1 MAKPYQHVGGL
12 KPRLNVFN
20 TSQAHLYDCR
30 MGELIPVYVKECI
43 PGDRKK
49 ITFQAVVRFLP
60 LIAPI
65 LHTVMLRVFSF
76 FVPTRLLMNRET
88 MQDLGDSGEW
98 ENFITGGEDGT
109 EAPALPLWG
118 DTIINSQPAFQYPA
132 GGYPIGSLYDHLGHE
147 PGVIPTQGSKPL
159 AFSKRG
165 YNLIY
170 NEYFR
175 DQNVEEKIPLDSD
188 VIKYVMWQKDR
199 FTSALYDTQRGDRPA
214 IPLQGLTSVNFNGIA
229 TNGSYSIPLFGIG
242 SDGTNDILTNSGY
255 GGTVSQYNTNAGGN
269 PPVLSNYPSS
279 GDSPAVKFKNW
290 LNNNSINLSQAVT
303 FDTIEMRRLFQI
315 QKYLERNMR
324 VGSRYTEQL
333 VGRFGVFPEDQ
344 RLQRPE
350 YIGGANAPILIS
362 EVLQTSKTE
371 GSQALGEMGGHA
383 ITAEVSKLGRYNV
396 REHGYLYVLA
406 VIQPKTL
413 YTQGIERIWQRR
425 TRYDFPTPELVNLSE
440 IGVKNSELVIT
451 GNARDDEIFGF
462 QGIYDEM
469 RVSEDRVS
477 GNMRTT
483 LNYWHLGRDDFNRAN
498 PPNLNYNFIKCQP
511 TERIFTQNI
520 EPNIIVHFG
529 THIIEQRPL
538 PVIAEPGLID
548 HH

>member
-1 MAKPYQHVGGL
+1 MKPYQNVGGL
-12 KPRLNVFN
+12 RPRLNTFN

-65 LHTVMLRVFSF
+65 LHTVMLRVFAF
-76 FVPTRLLMNRET
+76 FVPTRHLMNRDT
-88 MQDLGDSGEW
+88 MEDLGDSGEW
-98 ENFITGGEDGT
+98 EDFITGGEDGT

-118 DTIINSQPAFQYPA
+118 DTVTNGLNVFPYPA

-147 PGVIPTQGSKPL
+147 PGIIPTQNSKPL

-175 DQNVEEKIPLDSD
+175 DQNVQEAISLDSD
-188 VIKYVMWQKDR
+188 VIQHVMWQKDR

-214 IPLQGLTSVNFNGIA
+214 IPLQGLTSVNFTGIIRD
-229 TNGSYSIPLFGIG
+229 GDIPQDLIGMYG
-242 SDGTNDILTNSGY
+242 SDLHGDYLGP
-255 GGTVSQYNTNAGGN
+255 GGN
-269 PPVLSNYPSS
+269 SFDFSVGGVPPSLTAENKIFNTTAGYR
-279 GDSPAVKFKNW
+279 FKNW
-290 LNNNSINLSQAVT
+290 LNQNSLNMSQAVT

-350 YIGGANAPILIS
+350 FIGGANAPILIS
-362 EVLQTSKTE
+362 EVLQTSKTD
-371 GSQALGEMGGHA
+371 GNQALGEMGGHA

-396 REHGYLYVLA
+396 KEHGYLYVLA
-406 VIQPKTL
+406 VIQPKSL

-440 IGVKNSELVIT
+440 IGLKNSELVIT
-451 GNARDDEIFGF
+451 GGARDDEIFGF

-483 LNYWHLGRDDFNRAN
+483 LNYWHLGRDDFNRLN
-498 PPNLNYNFIKCQP
+498 PPSLNYNFLKCQP

-529 THIIEQRPL
+529 THVMELRPL